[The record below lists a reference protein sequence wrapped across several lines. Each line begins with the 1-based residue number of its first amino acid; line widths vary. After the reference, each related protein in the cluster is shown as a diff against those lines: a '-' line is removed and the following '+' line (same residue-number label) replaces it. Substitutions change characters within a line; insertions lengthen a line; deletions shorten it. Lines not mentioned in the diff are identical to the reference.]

1 MARDLDYGSAIWALA
16 PTTDVLVSDLYLT
29 EANCGRDVELE
40 KFPRE
45 EERAQETQ
53 KSTQAHILE
62 VSMSIILTLRRQK
75 QDLSLSL
82 PSSISYKQ
90 LSWSRVPAT
99 QGYIEDLASKKER
112 TRRKRKML

>member
-16 PTTDVLVSDLYLT
+16 PTTGVLVSDLYLT
-29 EANCGRDVELE
+29 EGNCGRDVELE

-45 EERAQETQ
+45 KERAQETQ
-53 KSTQAHILE
+53 KSTQAQILE

-82 PSSISYKQ
+82 PYSISYVISSFLGLEFQPPK
-90 LSWSRVPAT
+90 AT
-99 QGYIEDLASKKER
+99 
-112 TRRKRKML
+112 